1 MSDPCTA
8 STAARSLAEAIRA
21 IDGAFGEGYARA
33 NPDLVA
39 ALVQS
44 ATIEA
49 AVATGYGAHQ
59 EALIAAREISAEM
72 AATILKLK
80 PRIFG

>member
-1 MSDPCTA
+1 MSDPCPA
-8 STAARSLAEAIRA
+8 TAAARRLSEAIRA
-21 IDGAFGEGYARA
+21 IDDAFGDGYARA
-33 NPDLVA
+33 NPGLVA

-49 AVATGYGAHQ
+49 AVAKGYGAHQ
-59 EALIAAREISAEM
+59 EALAAAREISAEM
-72 AATILKLK
+72 GATILKLK

>member
-1 MSDPCTA
+1 MTDQPRHLSD
-8 STAARSLAEAIRA
+8 AIRA
-21 IDGAFGEGYARA
+21 IDEAFGPGYARE

-39 ALVQS
+39 SLVQS

-59 EALIAAREISAEM
+59 EALAVAREISTEM
-72 AATILKLK
+72 SATLLKLK
-80 PRIFG
+80 PKIFG